1 MGHIRDDQR
10 LVFSHQF
17 DLSVLPIGR
26 VSNGED
32 RLTEE
37 SLKTMSRYRNFTTI
51 CCAAVLALGLA
62 ACGGGDD
69 GISVADRDAAVA
81 AEQAKTEA
89 LQMEINALR
98 TQLGLE
104 DDGNV
109 GDSVADLQAEVMRLK
124 GLVDAA
130 EKAENAE
137 ATKAMIATATALKM
151 AIGSAGG
158 TATHGDKGLTVDPDG
173 GGEMADVTLK
183 AGMGMSYS
191 HMDAKAK
198 VSYEAMV
205 YSDRGM
211 PTMKKFSEEYA
222 DAAGY
227 SAGVLSGANNLDEE
241 KIAGSMFPTA
251 AKQTYEGTGGASE
264 VSIPGTY
271 DGAMGTYFCTG
282 TCEAQR
288 TANGIDLESGTW
300 RFVHEKDAMVS
311 RPDPDYL
318 YYGWWVRK
326 DDSKDGEPTNT
337 NVFAEHI
344 GLAGAIVSGMNDDAF
359 GRGSATYMGSAAGK
373 FAMTNTAA
381 GTAEGG
387 HFTADVTLTAK
398 FGATTADKPTGLSG
412 MIDNFMAGN
421 ESKPWSVTLNNQPWN
436 GTGSTTPTEMMT
448 TVWSID
454 GNKAAAGGTWEGRA
468 FDTATDAA
476 DDGSSVPT
484 DIIGTFNAKF
494 ETSGSMIGAF
504 GTKKQ

>member
-1 MGHIRDDQR
+1 
-10 LVFSHQF
+10 
-17 DLSVLPIGR
+17 
-26 VSNGED
+26 
-32 RLTEE
+32 
-37 SLKTMSRYRNFTTI
+37 MSRYRKFTTI
-51 CCAAVLALGLA
+51 CCAAVFALGLA

-69 GISVADRDAAVA
+69 GLNTSQEQDLQNQVA
-81 AEQAKTEA
+81 T
-89 LQMEINALR
+89 LQGQINDLR
-98 TQLGLE
+98 KQLGLAQ
-104 DDGNV
+104 DDNLS
-109 GDSVADLQAEVMRLK
+109 DSVSDLQNQVNQLTQD
-124 GLVDAA
+124 LQ
-130 EKAENAE
+130 EKNNAE
-137 ATKAMIATATALKM
+137 STAEMKAMTAMNRALKM

-158 TATHGDKGLTVDPDG
+158 TATHSDKGLTVDPDG
-173 GGEMADVTLK
+173 DTGEMTEVTLK

-211 PTMKKFSEEYA
+211 PTMKKFSEVY
-222 DAAGY
+222 DDGQNGYTAA
-227 SAGVLSGANNLDEE
+227 SRELSGAGNLNAD
-241 KIAGSMFPTA
+241 KVAGSMFPTA
-251 AKQTYEGTGGASE
+251 ATQTYEGTGGANE

-288 TANGIDLESGTW
+288 TADGIDLVGTW
-300 RFVHEKDAMVS
+300 RFVHEKDATVS
-311 RPDPDYL
+311 RPDPNYL

-326 DDSKDGEPTNT
+326 DDSKDGEPTHT
-337 NVFAEHI
+337 NVFADHI

-398 FGATTADKPTGLSG
+398 FGATTADNRTGLSG

-421 ESKPWSVTLNNQPWN
+421 ESKPWSVTLNNQEWN
-436 GTGSTTPTEMMT
+436 GTGGTTSTEMA

-454 GNKAAAGGTWEGRA
+454 GNKAAAAGTWEGRA
-468 FDTATDAA
+468 FDTATTGAA
-476 DDGSSVPT
+476 DDGSNVPT